1 MLLKVLEYLIKNNEV
16 FTKLN
21 LPVLVTNF
29 LSETKYSSEL
39 ERVYYEKC
47 KIKNKITPV
56 SSNYV
61 FSRSSHILNEDLSQ
75 LHQTDPNFITQFEIW
90 FQKKKS
96 EIDYLKSKKLDQ
108 KIGSNQMETISAVL
122 NELERSLGLIE

>member
-1 MLLKVLEYLIKNNEV
+1 MKVLNYLIKNNEV

-21 LPVLVTNF
+21 LPILVTNF
-29 LSETKYSSEL
+29 LSETKHSSEL

-90 FQKKKS
+90 FQKKIS

-122 NELERSLGLIE
+122 NELERGLGLIE

>member
-1 MLLKVLEYLIKNNEV
+1 MKVLDYLIKNNEV

-21 LPVLVTNF
+21 LPILVTNF

-90 FQKKKS
+90 FQKKIS

>member
-1 MLLKVLEYLIKNNEV
+1 MKVLDYLIKNNEV

-90 FQKKKS
+90 FQKKNS

-108 KIGSNQMETISAVL
+108 KICSNQMETISAVL
-122 NELERSLGLIE
+122 NELERGLGLIE

>member
-1 MLLKVLEYLIKNNEV
+1 MKVLDYLIKNNEV

-21 LPVLVTNF
+21 LPILVSNF
-29 LSETKYSSEL
+29 LSETKHSSEL

-75 LHQTDPNFITQFEIW
+75 LYQTDPNFIAQFEIW
-90 FQKKKS
+90 FQKKIS

-122 NELERSLGLIE
+122 NELERGLGLIE

>member
-1 MLLKVLEYLIKNNEV
+1 MKVLDYLIINNEV

-21 LPVLVTNF
+21 LPILVTNF

-61 FSRSSHILNEDLSQ
+61 FSRSSHILNEDLSR

-90 FQKKKS
+90 FQKKNS

-122 NELERSLGLIE
+122 NELERGLGLIE

>member
-1 MLLKVLEYLIKNNEV
+1 MKVLDYLIKNNEV

-21 LPVLVTNF
+21 LPILVTNF

-47 KIKNKITPV
+47 KNKITPV
-56 SSNYV
+56 SSNCV
-61 FSRSSHILNEDLSQ
+61 FSKSSHILNEDLSQ

>member
-1 MLLKVLEYLIKNNEV
+1 MKVLDYLIKNNEV

-21 LPVLVTNF
+21 LPILVTNF

-90 FQKKKS
+90 FQKKNS
-96 EIDYLKSKKLDQ
+96 EIDYLKSKKLEQ

-122 NELERSLGLIE
+122 NELERGLGLIE

>member
-1 MLLKVLEYLIKNNEV
+1 MKVLDYLIKNNEV

-29 LSETKYSSEL
+29 LSETKHSSEL

-90 FQKKKS
+90 FQKKIS

-122 NELERSLGLIE
+122 NELERGLGLIE

>member
-1 MLLKVLEYLIKNNEV
+1 MKVLDYLIKNNEV

-29 LSETKYSSEL
+29 LSETKHSSEL

-75 LHQTDPNFITQFEIW
+75 LHQTDLNFITQFEIW
-90 FQKKKS
+90 FQKKIS

-122 NELERSLGLIE
+122 NELERGLGLIE

>member
-1 MLLKVLEYLIKNNEV
+1 MKVLDYLIKNNEV

-21 LPVLVTNF
+21 LPILVTNF
-29 LSETKYSSEL
+29 LSETKHSSEL

-108 KIGSNQMETISAVL
+108 KIGSNQMETISVVL
-122 NELERSLGLIE
+122 NELERGLGLIE

>member
-1 MLLKVLEYLIKNNEV
+1 MKVLDYLIKNNEF

-29 LSETKYSSEL
+29 LSETKHSSEL

>member
-1 MLLKVLEYLIKNNEV
+1 MKVLDYLIKNNEV

-21 LPVLVTNF
+21 LPILVTNF
-29 LSETKYSSEL
+29 LSETKHSSEL

-47 KIKNKITPV
+47 KIKNKITPI

-90 FQKKKS
+90 FQKKIS

-122 NELERSLGLIE
+122 NELERGLGLIE

>member
-1 MLLKVLEYLIKNNEV
+1 MKVLDYLIKNNEV

-90 FQKKKS
+90 FQKKNS

-122 NELERSLGLIE
+122 NELERGLGLIE

>member
-1 MLLKVLEYLIKNNEV
+1 MKVLDYLIKNNEV

-21 LPVLVTNF
+21 LPILVSNF
-29 LSETKYSSEL
+29 LSETKHSSEL

-90 FQKKKS
+90 FQKKIS

-122 NELERSLGLIE
+122 NELERGLGLIE

>member
-1 MLLKVLEYLIKNNEV
+1 MKVLDYLIKNNEV

-21 LPVLVTNF
+21 LPILVTNF

-47 KIKNKITPV
+47 KIKNKITPI

-90 FQKKKS
+90 FQKKIS

-122 NELERSLGLIE
+122 NELERGLGLIE

>member
-1 MLLKVLEYLIKNNEV
+1 MKVLDYLIKNNEV

-21 LPVLVTNF
+21 LPILVTNF
-29 LSETKYSSEL
+29 LSETKHSSEL

-61 FSRSSHILNEDLSQ
+61 FSRSSYILNEDLSQ

-90 FQKKKS
+90 FQKKIS

-122 NELERSLGLIE
+122 NELERGLGLEE

>member
-1 MLLKVLEYLIKNNEV
+1 MKVLDYLIKKNEV

-21 LPVLVTNF
+21 LPILVTNF

-90 FQKKKS
+90 FQKKNS

-122 NELERSLGLIE
+122 NELERGLGLIE

>member
-1 MLLKVLEYLIKNNEV
+1 MKVLDYLIKNNEI

-21 LPVLVTNF
+21 LPILVTNF
-29 LSETKYSSEL
+29 LSETRYSSEL

-122 NELERSLGLIE
+122 NELERGLGLIE

>member
-1 MLLKVLEYLIKNNEV
+1 MKVLDYLIKNNEV

-21 LPVLVTNF
+21 LPILVTNF
-29 LSETKYSSEL
+29 LSETKHSSEL

-90 FQKKKS
+90 FQKKIS

>member
-1 MLLKVLEYLIKNNEV
+1 MKVLDYLIKNNEV
-16 FTKLN
+16 FSKLN
-21 LPVLVTNF
+21 LPILVTNF

>member
-1 MLLKVLEYLIKNNEV
+1 MKVLDYLIINNEV

-21 LPVLVTNF
+21 LPILVTNF
-29 LSETKYSSEL
+29 LSETKHSSEL

-90 FQKKKS
+90 FQKKIS

-108 KIGSNQMETISAVL
+108 KIGSNQMETVSAVL
-122 NELERSLGLIE
+122 NELERGLGLIE

>member
-1 MLLKVLEYLIKNNEV
+1 MKVLDYLIKNNQV

-21 LPVLVTNF
+21 LPVLVTNL
-29 LSETKYSSEL
+29 LSETKHLSEFD
-39 ERVYYEKC
+39 RVYYEKC
-47 KIKNKITPV
+47 RIKNKITPV
-56 SSNYV
+56 SSNYI

-90 FQKKKS
+90 FQKKIS

-122 NELERSLGLIE
+122 NELERGLVLIE

>member
-1 MLLKVLEYLIKNNEV
+1 MKVLNYLIKNNEV

-21 LPVLVTNF
+21 LPVLVSNF

-47 KIKNKITPV
+47 KIKNRITPV

-122 NELERSLGLIE
+122 NELERGLGLIE

>member
-1 MLLKVLEYLIKNNEV
+1 MKVLDYLIKNNEV

-29 LSETKYSSEL
+29 LSETKHSSEL

-108 KIGSNQMETISAVL
+108 KIGSNQMKTISAVL

>member
-1 MLLKVLEYLIKNNEV
+1 MKVLDYLIKNNEI

-21 LPVLVTNF
+21 LPILVTNF
-29 LSETKYSSEL
+29 LSETKHSSEL

-47 KIKNKITPV
+47 KIKNKFTPV

-90 FQKKKS
+90 FQKKIS

-122 NELERSLGLIE
+122 NELERGLGLIE

>member
-1 MLLKVLEYLIKNNEV
+1 MKVLDYLIKINEV
-16 FTKLN
+16 FTKRN

-61 FSRSSHILNEDLSQ
+61 FSRSSHILNEDLFQ

-122 NELERSLGLIE
+122 NELERGLGLIE

>member
-1 MLLKVLEYLIKNNEV
+1 MKVLDYLIKNNEV

-29 LSETKYSSEL
+29 LSETKHSSEL

-90 FQKKKS
+90 FQKKIS

>member
-1 MLLKVLEYLIKNNEV
+1 MKVLDYLIKNNEV

-21 LPVLVTNF
+21 LPILVTNF
-29 LSETKYSSEL
+29 LSETKHSSEL

-108 KIGSNQMETISAVL
+108 KIGSNQMKTISAVL

>member
-1 MLLKVLEYLIKNNEV
+1 MKVLDYLIKNNEV

-29 LSETKYSSEL
+29 LSETKHSSEL

>member
-1 MLLKVLEYLIKNNEV
+1 MKVLDYLIKNNEV

-21 LPVLVTNF
+21 LPILVTNF
-29 LSETKYSSEL
+29 LSETKHSSEL

-75 LHQTDPNFITQFEIW
+75 LYQTDPNFIAQFEIW
-90 FQKKKS
+90 FQKKIS

-122 NELERSLGLIE
+122 NELERGLGLIE

>member
-1 MLLKVLEYLIKNNEV
+1 MKVLDYLIKNNEI

-21 LPVLVTNF
+21 LPILVTNF
-29 LSETKYSSEL
+29 LSETRYSSEL

-90 FQKKKS
+90 FQKKIS

-122 NELERSLGLIE
+122 NELERGLGLIE

>member
-1 MLLKVLEYLIKNNEV
+1 MKVLDYLIKNNEV

-21 LPVLVTNF
+21 LPILVTNF
-29 LSETKYSSEL
+29 LSETKHSSEL

-90 FQKKKS
+90 FQKKNS
-96 EIDYLKSKKLDQ
+96 EIDYLKSKKLEQ

-122 NELERSLGLIE
+122 SELERGLGLIE

>member
-1 MLLKVLEYLIKNNEV
+1 MKVLDYLIINNEV

-90 FQKKKS
+90 FQKKIS

-108 KIGSNQMETISAVL
+108 KIGSNQMETVSAVL
-122 NELERSLGLIE
+122 NELERGLGLIE

>member
-1 MLLKVLEYLIKNNEV
+1 MKVLDYLIKNNEV

-21 LPVLVTNF
+21 LPILVTNF

-75 LHQTDPNFITQFEIW
+75 LYQTDPNFIAQFEIW
-90 FQKKKS
+90 FQKKIS
-96 EIDYLKSKKLDQ
+96 EIDYLKSKKLDK

-122 NELERSLGLIE
+122 NELERGLGLIE

>member
-1 MLLKVLEYLIKNNEV
+1 MKVLDYLIKNNEV

-21 LPVLVTNF
+21 LPILVTNF
-29 LSETKYSSEL
+29 LSETKHSSEL

-90 FQKKKS
+90 FQKKNS

-108 KIGSNQMETISAVL
+108 KIVSNQMKTISAVL
-122 NELERSLGLIE
+122 NELERGLGLIE

>member
-1 MLLKVLEYLIKNNEV
+1 LKVLDYLIKNNEV

-21 LPVLVTNF
+21 LPILVTNF
-29 LSETKYSSEL
+29 LSETKHSSEL

-90 FQKKKS
+90 FQKKIS

-108 KIGSNQMETISAVL
+108 KIGSNQMKTISAVL
-122 NELERSLGLIE
+122 NELERGLGLIE

>member
-1 MLLKVLEYLIKNNEV
+1 MKVLDYLIKNNKV

-21 LPVLVTNF
+21 LPILVTNF
-29 LSETKYSSEL
+29 LSETKHSSEL

-90 FQKKKS
+90 FQKKIS

-108 KIGSNQMETISAVL
+108 KIGSNQMKTISAVL

>member
-1 MLLKVLEYLIKNNEV
+1 MKVLDYLIKNNEV

-90 FQKKKS
+90 FQKKIS

-108 KIGSNQMETISAVL
+108 KICSNQMETISAVL
-122 NELERSLGLIE
+122 NELERGLGLIE

>member
-1 MLLKVLEYLIKNNEV
+1 MKVLDYLIKNNKV

-21 LPVLVTNF
+21 LPILVTNF

-90 FQKKKS
+90 FQKKIS

-122 NELERSLGLIE
+122 NELERGLGLIE